1 MNEDIDKIVFDDRW
15 EFVTETDIPAKVV
28 TKLNQWRHQYD
39 IVFIS
44 VKWEKDELCYLIS
57 RKKRD

>member
-28 TKLNQWRHQYD
+28 TKL
-39 IVFIS
+39 IVSQIMIQS
-44 VKWEKDELCYLIS
+44 PL
-57 RKKRD
+57 KKPMTNL